1 MDSMKHVRL
10 IHLRNGA
17 FSWRLHEDLTHHDIF
32 RIEMLVPSWTQHLLQ
47 RERMTKAE
55 RETIERAELFHP
67 GQGPLEER
75 IYLCVDRELHGKYRM
90 VTRPSTMPTSPLDLG
105 TPEIQAEG

>member
-1 MDSMKHVRL
+1 MAVVYEFNVDPAQAPEFVGMMKQVRM

-17 FSWRLHEDLTHHDIF
+17 FTWRLHEDLTRHNTF

-55 RETIERAELFHP
+55 KAIIDKANAFHA
-67 GQGPLEER
+67 GGGPMEER
-75 IYLCVDRELHGKYRM
+75 IFLCVNDELGSR
-90 VTRPSTMPTSPLDLG
+90 RFR
-105 TPEIQAEG
+105 